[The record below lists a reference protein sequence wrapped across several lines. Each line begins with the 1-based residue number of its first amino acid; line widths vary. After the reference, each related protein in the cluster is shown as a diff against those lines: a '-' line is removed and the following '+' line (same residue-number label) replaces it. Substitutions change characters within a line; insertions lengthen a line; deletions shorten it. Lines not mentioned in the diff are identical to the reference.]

1 MWKKLFNLKFWLPVL
16 VLGIGAGA
24 TFVLLKNK
32 PTARKKPNFQRG
44 ALVEVMEATLSNPR
58 IEVRTHGRVRAA
70 KKVVL
75 SARIGGEVIWISP
88 KMNEG
93 SFFKKGDSLL
103 SIGIRQSQS
112 RLKAPF
118 NGVVQSKNVDLGQYV
133 NPGAQLATLL
143 GSDQAEVVIDLP
155 MGRMDWLPQNS
166 ATTNSGNQYQIPAL
180 ISLAGMS
187 SALVWPATV
196 KRHLLELT
204 PRGMMVQLIAEAN
217 DPFRLK
223 RMAQVKAKKKKPSG
237 TVQINKTEVANP
249 ENPVIPETSNMPLF
263 VGAFVDVTIPGRQLK
278 NVVTI
283 PTQAL
288 RDRDT
293 VWIALETFPKASVLE
308 ATETKDSAPKNIS
321 AQRNIELQVRRVQ
334 IAHLDQDNVFLS
346 GGIKPGEKIIIS
358 PIKGAADGL
367 KLRLAGVEKMDWKK
381 MTGEKR
387 WKRKRPEEMGKQR
400 GKKQGQKSADTR
412 KEES

>member
-70 KKVVL
+70 KKVIL

-88 KMNEG
+88 KMTEG

-166 ATTNSGNQYQIPAL
+166 ASTDSVNQYQVPAL
-180 ISLAGMS
+180 VSLAGVS
-187 SALVWPATV
+187 SASVWTATV

-223 RMAQVKAKKKKPSG
+223 RMPQVKAKKKNHSG
-237 TVQINKTEVANP
+237 GLQINKTEAANP
-249 ENPVIPETSNMPLF
+249 ENPAIPETSNMPLF
-263 VGAFVDVTIPGRQLK
+263 VGAFVDVTIPGRQLE

-283 PTQAL
+283 PAQAL

-293 VWIALETFPKASVLE
+293 VWIALETFPKSPVAE
-308 ATETKDSAPKNIS
+308 DTETTDTLRKNVS
-321 AQRNIELQVRRVQ
+321 AQGNIELQIRRVQ

-367 KLRLAGVEKMDWKK
+367 KLRLTGLEKMGWKK
-381 MTGEKR
+381 KTGEKR
-387 WKRKRPEEMGKQR
+387 WRRESPEEMGKQR
-400 GKKQGQKSADTR
+400 GKKPERKSADTG